1 MTSHT
6 QWRRE
11 SGLCDARLN
20 KLVFSTYNCSTL
32 SVISESELTV
42 DCKNEVI
49 DTTLG
54 SIRGEYPY
62 APPNSI
68 EDSSS
73 FSQLLVKVMVYF
85 RKMATSMLSCNLA
98 GKNVHVS

>member
-1 MTSHT
+1 M
-6 QWRRE
+6 
-11 SGLCDARLN
+11 
-20 KLVFSTYNCSTL
+20 VFSTYNCSTL

-42 DCKNEVI
+42 DCKNEVM

-54 SIRGEYPY
+54 STRGEYPY

-73 FSQLLVKVMVYF
+73 FPSCSSKLQFIFGNWPLRLLSY
-85 RKMATSMLSCNLA
+85 NLA